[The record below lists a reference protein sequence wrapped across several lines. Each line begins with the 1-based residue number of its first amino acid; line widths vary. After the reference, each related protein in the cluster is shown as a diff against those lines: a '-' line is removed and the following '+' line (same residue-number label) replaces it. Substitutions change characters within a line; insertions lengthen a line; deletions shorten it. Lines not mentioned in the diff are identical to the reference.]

1 MHFTPD
7 MLPVKG
13 RRFERSQQAIVFS
26 KNVSRWCAV
35 ALALICVQLDISRF
49 YLLCKVWLHM
59 QAEPPREKV
68 IITGS
73 TEEMPF
79 RPFQALW
86 SNHRLKKSKW
96 SWEWH
101 TFIFFLCSCCWL
113 EDGYSVSDGMW
124 DTLVPE
130 RAFYVHGAHNS
141 SVPTRVWLWQH
152 IETRLISCVRCM
164 KEGHQSN
171 SVNSPWMYCMNHPR
185 QLATCTLMKGRE
197 RRVKTTDFQLLTSVH
212 SLSFGFLGPF
222 GGLFLHLLL
231 QNFRE
236 TKSQAT
242 IPVTRKTST
251 HKRATEHNGFVTVT
265 ASCVHGI

>member
-13 RRFERSQQAIVFS
+13 RRFERSQQAILFS

-101 TFIFFLCSCCWL
+101 TFFIFFLCSCCCWRTAIRYL
-113 EDGYSVSDGMW
+113 TVCE
-124 DTLVPE
+124 TLWSQNALFMYMARIIVP
-130 RAFYVHGAHNS
+130 YQPGLV
-141 SVPTRVWLWQH
+141 V
-152 IETRLISCVRCM
+152 
-164 KEGHQSN
+164 
-171 SVNSPWMYCMNHPR
+171 
-185 QLATCTLMKGRE
+185 ATHR
-197 RRVKTTDFQLLTSVH
+197 D
-212 SLSFGFLGPF
+212 
-222 GGLFLHLLL
+222 
-231 QNFRE
+231 
-236 TKSQAT
+236 
-242 IPVTRKTST
+242 
-251 HKRATEHNGFVTVT
+251 
-265 ASCVHGI
+265 